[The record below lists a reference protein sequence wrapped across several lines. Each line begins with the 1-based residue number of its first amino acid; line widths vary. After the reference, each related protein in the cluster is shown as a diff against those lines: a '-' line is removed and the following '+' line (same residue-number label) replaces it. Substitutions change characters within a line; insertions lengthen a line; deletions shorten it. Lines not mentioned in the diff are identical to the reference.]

1 MNLLHMSQ
9 LMLNGWA
16 IAAIVFTA
24 PRDDPI
30 ASTAPRSKCL
40 ARWSYEGS
48 LRHGGEELPALQR
61 SLQRLFRVGQ
71 DVPLRSD
78 KFEEAFLESFL
89 S

>member
-48 LRHGGEELPALQR
+48 LRHGGGAPLQR